1 MHGCIFC
8 GSKSPSQSIS
18 HIVPESFGGQHSPV
32 ATSGTTCD
40 RCNQYFGHKVE
51 ASALRSFPF
60 SAIRLMT
67 GIPSKKGSMSSIETT
82 IGRVQ
87 GVRDHPM
94 RLELEPRSE
103 DLAQRVANGG
113 VNQVRIIAEVTEPLA
128 VCRMLLKM
136 GLELLA
142 KHFYDVAISDRF
154 REARRFARQPAR
166 GARWWCILRSDP
178 HELLGH
184 RVAEQ
189 PAIEIVEA
197 QDVINFVFRFP
208 GITAMVPLESNTE
221 PPSKFELPEPEY
233 RIVLALC

>member
-8 GSKSPSQSIS
+8 GSRSPSRSIS

-32 ATSGTTCD
+32 ASSGTTCD
-40 RCNQYFGHKVE
+40 RCNQYFGQKVE

-82 IGRVQ
+82 LGRIQ
-87 GVRDHPM
+87 GVRDRPLS
-94 RLELEPRSE
+94 LELEPRSE
-103 DLAQRVANGG
+103 RLAHRVVNGEFD
-113 VNQVRIIAEVTEPLA
+113 QVRILAEVTEPLA

-154 REARRFARQPAR
+154 REARQFARQPAR
-166 GARWWCILRSDP
+166 GARWWCILQSDP

-197 QDVINFVFRFP
+197 QDVITFVFRFP
-208 GITAMVPLESNTE
+208 GITAMVPLEANTE
-221 PPSKFELPEPEY
+221 SPSMFDLSEPEY